1 MAILGSAGGAL
12 ATLLGWTTV
21 SYALVLPLV
30 LPLVSLLAAMQREGL
45 IAEVGS

>member
-1 MAILGSAGGAL
+1 M